1 MKSSPGKV
9 ERGELR
15 LTGGERRGA
24 KLYTVSGGDVRPAL
38 ARLRKSLFAMIG
50 PRVEGSVVADLFA
63 GTGSLAF
70 EALSR
75 GAARAVLFETDPC
88 CSDAIRKNIEKLGYG
103 DRTTLHAET
112 AFEAP
117 VLLESSGAAPDLVF
131 VAPPYALFQ
140 KEGEWGRLRRTMS
153 ELPLSPA
160 GQVILEHARIVD
172 APGRIGRLE
181 GSRRRDYGGTSI
193 TFYHR
198 STGS

>member
-1 MKSSPGKV
+1 MKVSSGKV

-38 ARLRKSLFAMIG
+38 ARLRKSLFDMIG
-50 PRVEGSVVADLFA
+50 PRVDGSVVADLFG

-75 GAARAVLFETDPC
+75 GAARAALFETDPS

-103 DRTTLHAET
+103 DRTTLYAES
-112 AFEAP
+112 AFNAP
-117 VLLESSGAAPDLVF
+117 GLLELSGAEPDLVF

-140 KEGEWGRLRRTMS
+140 EEGDWERLQGTMS
-153 ELPLSPA
+153 DLPLSQA
-160 GQVILEHARIVD
+160 GQMILEHPRIVD
-172 APGRIGRLE
+172 APVKIGRLE
-181 GSRRRDYGGTSI
+181 GSRRREYGGTAI
-193 TFYHR
+193 TFYQ
-198 STGS
+198 